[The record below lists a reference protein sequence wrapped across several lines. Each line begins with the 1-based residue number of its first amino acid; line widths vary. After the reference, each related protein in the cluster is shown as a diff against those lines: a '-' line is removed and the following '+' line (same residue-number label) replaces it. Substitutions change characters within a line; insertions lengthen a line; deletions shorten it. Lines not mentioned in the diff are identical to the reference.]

1 MPLSFDYLKVLHIM
15 RQNQIGFILIKM
27 ANSTNTISRSWLITQ
42 AKKHQSKLLF
52 ANVIAIVATL
62 ISVPIPLLMPL
73 MVDEVLLN
81 QPSTGI
87 EMMNRVLPTS
97 WQTATGYIILTL
109 LLVVLMRAASQMLN
123 ILQSRQF
130 TLVSKTITYQMRSK
144 MIDKLGRISIKQYET
159 RGSGGINAHLVTD
172 IETIDQFIGSTL
184 SKFIIGLLTVSGTA
198 IVLLWIEWRL
208 GLFILLVNP
217 VVVYFSRLLGS
228 KVKHLKKR
236 ENQAFERFQNRLVE
250 TLDGIYQLRAANK
263 EREFLTELKQQANE
277 VRLSADKYAWQS
289 EAAGRL
295 SFLLFLL
302 GFELFRAAAM
312 LMVVFSDLSI
322 GQMFAV
328 FGYLWFML
336 SPVQEL
342 LSIQFSWYSAKAAL
356 GRINTLLDLEEEHR
370 PLSKVNPFTDDKEV
384 EVTVSNVNFSY
395 NGENNV
401 LNDLSL
407 NIPAGKKVALVGASG
422 GGKSTL
428 IQLLI
433 GVYRANSGQIRF
445 NGETCDDISF
455 DVIRGEIAV
464 VLQQPILF
472 NDTLRHNLTLGGEH
486 DEADLWRALEIAQM
500 QDVISKLDHGLDS
513 QIGRNGIRLSGGQ
526 RQRLAI
532 ARMVLS
538 NPKFV
543 ILDEATSALDTATES
558 ALHKALN
565 EFLKGRTTLIVAHRL
580 SAVKQADL
588 IYVLEDGRVSQ
599 AGTHRELVEQEGLYQ
614 TLYGSVQSY
623 AN

>member
-1 MPLSFDYLKVLHIM
+1 
-15 RQNQIGFILIKM
+15 M

-384 EVTVSNVNFSY
+384 EVSVSNVNFSY
-395 NGENNV
+395 DGENYV

-599 AGTHRELVEQEGLYQ
+599 AGTHRELVEQDGLYQ
-614 TLYGSVQSY
+614 TLYGSVQSH

>member
-1 MPLSFDYLKVLHIM
+1 MTYTSD
-15 RQNQIGFILIKM
+15 
-27 ANSTNTISRSWLITQ
+27 TISRSWLITQ
-42 AKKHQSKLLF
+42 VKKHKSKLLY
-52 ANVIAIVATL
+52 ANAIAIVATL

-81 QPSTGI
+81 QPGTGLAV
-87 EMMNRVLPTS
+87 MNHWLPTA
-97 WQTATGYIILTL
+97 WQTPTGYIMFTL
-109 LLVVLMRAASQMLN
+109 LLVVLMRAASQLLN
-123 ILQSRQF
+123 IVQNRQF
-130 TLVSKTITYQMRSK
+130 TLVSKTITFQMRSK

-159 RGSGGINAHLVTD
+159 RGSGGINAHLITD
-172 IETIDQFIGSTL
+172 IETIDQFIGTTL
-184 SKFIIGLLTVSGTA
+184 SKFIISFLTVIGTA
-198 IVLLWIEWRL
+198 IVLLWLEWRL

-217 VVVYFSRLLGS
+217 IVIYFSRKLGS

-263 EREFLTELKQQANE
+263 EREFLAQLTANADA
-277 VRLSADKYAWQS
+277 VRRHADKYAWQS

-302 GFELFRAAAM
+302 GFELFRAVAM
-312 LMVVFSDLSI
+312 LMVVFSDLTI
-322 GQMFAV
+322 GQIFAV

-342 LSIQFSWYSAKAAL
+342 LGIQFSWYSAKAAL
-356 GRINTLLDLEEEHR
+356 NRINDLLQLEEEHR
-370 PLSKVNPFTDDKEV
+370 PPSKVNPFTDDREV
-384 EVTVSNVNFSY
+384 DVSISHVDFSY
-395 NGENNV
+395 DGEHSV
-401 LNDLSL
+401 LDDLSL
-407 NIPAGKKVALVGASG
+407 IIPAGKKVALVGASG

-433 GVYRANSGQIRF
+433 GVYRANSGEIRY

-455 DVIRGEIAV
+455 DVIRSQIAV
-464 VLQQPILF
+464 VLQQPVLF
-472 NDTLRHNLTLGGEH
+472 NDTLRHNLTLGSDY
-486 DEADLWRALEIAQM
+486 DELSLWRALEIAQM
-500 QDVISKLDHGLDS
+500 QDVISKLNQGLDT

-543 ILDEATSALDTATES
+543 ILDEATSALDTATEA
-558 ALHKALN
+558 ALHKALT
-565 EFLKGRTTLIVAHRL
+565 EFLQGRTTLIVAHRL

-588 IYVLEDGRVSQ
+588 IYVLEDGKVSQ
-599 AGTHRELVEQEGLYQ
+599 SGTHGELVEQEGLYQ
-614 TLYGSVQSY
+614 TLYGSIQSH
-623 AN
+623 A